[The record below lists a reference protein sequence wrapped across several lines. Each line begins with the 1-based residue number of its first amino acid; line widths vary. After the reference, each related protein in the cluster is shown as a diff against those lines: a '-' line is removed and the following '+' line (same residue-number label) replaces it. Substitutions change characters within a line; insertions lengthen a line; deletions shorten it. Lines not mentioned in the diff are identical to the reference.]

1 MTMSEPF
8 PGQQTLT
15 LQLDLERA
23 LEHQTAGRLPEAE
36 GIYQK
41 ILQGAPHQPVAL
53 HQLGLIAYEVGKL
66 DIAVELIG
74 KALAAKPDYAKAHF
88 NLGVV
93 LRGLGQLDAAAAS
106 FQNAVASLPDYGDAY
121 YNLGV
126 TVQEL
131 GKLDEAV
138 VSYGKALA
146 LKPNFAEG
154 HNNLGA
160 AFQDLGRL
168 DEAAA
173 SFRQAIAFRQDYAE
187 AHSNL
192 GTVFKEQGKFDEAVT
207 SYQNAL
213 AINPDDAEGHY
224 ILGMTLQELG
234 KLDEAVASYENAL
247 SMNPNFAEGH
257 NNLGVA
263 LRSLGNLDEA
273 IASFRTAL
281 AIKADY
287 AEAHYN
293 LGNTFEEL
301 DQLGD
306 AVASFHKALAIKPD
320 YVEAH
325 TNLGAAL
332 FDQGKLVRA
341 VERYHQ
347 ALAIAPDYAAAHSN
361 LGNALK
367 GLGRLEEAAA
377 CYRKALAI
385 KPGYAE
391 ARSNLVFTLGYDPE
405 VSGADILQ
413 EAKQWQVQCGF
424 TGEIPEHQNAP
435 DPERQL
441 RVGLVSGDLRH
452 HSVSYFLKD
461 VLSKLDAR
469 KLELFAY
476 ATFAKE
482 DEMTAR
488 LKSIVPHWRQ
498 VSGRSD
504 QQLTDDIRADGI
516 DILIDLSGHTGHNR
530 LAVFSR
536 KPAPVQVTWMGY
548 GGTTG
553 VDAMDYIL
561 CDPQVLP
568 PAEEAHYT
576 EQPWRLPEVWMCF
589 SPPDLEIDAGPPP
602 AVAGGSITFGS
613 FNNLTKV
620 SSHTVTCWA
629 RVLEAV
635 PGSRLVLKALQLGDA
650 TVQDAIVARF
660 AAAGIDRQRLTF
672 HGRFADPADHLR
684 AYRKIDIALD
694 PFPYSGGTTTAEALW
709 MGTPVLTLK
718 GERYVA
724 HMGESLVHNA
734 GLDAWIAETPDDY
747 VAKAKAFAA
756 DLPALA
762 ALRGSL
768 RGQLLASPVC
778 DAPRFAS
785 NLEDAFR
792 GMWRQWCEKRSA

>member
-1 MTMSEPF
+1 
-8 PGQQTLT
+8 
-15 LQLDLERA
+15 
-23 LEHQTAGRLPEAE
+23 
-36 GIYQK
+36 
-41 ILQGAPHQPVAL
+41 VL
-53 HQLGLIAYEVGKL
+53 H
-66 DIAVELIG
+66 DIG
-74 KALAAKPDYAKAHF
+74 K
-88 NLGVV
+88 
-93 LRGLGQLDAAAAS
+93 
-106 FQNAVASLPDYGDAY
+106 
-121 YNLGV
+121 
-126 TVQEL
+126 
-131 GKLDEAV
+131 
-138 VSYGKALA
+138 
-146 LKPNFAEG
+146 PN
-154 HNNLGA
+154 
-160 AFQDLGRL
+160 
-168 DEAAA
+168 
-173 SFRQAIAFRQDYAE
+173 
-187 AHSNL
+187 
-192 GTVFKEQGKFDEAVT
+192 
-207 SYQNAL
+207 
-213 AINPDDAEGHY
+213 
-224 ILGMTLQELG
+224 
-234 KLDEAVASYENAL
+234 
-247 SMNPNFAEGH
+247 
-257 NNLGVA
+257 
-263 LRSLGNLDEA
+263 EA
-273 IASFRTAL
+273 I
-281 AIKADY
+281 
-287 AEAHYN
+287 
-293 LGNTFEEL
+293 
-301 DQLGD
+301 
-306 AVASFHKALAIKPD
+306 ASFHKALAINPD
-320 YVEAH
+320 FVEARCS
-325 TNLGAAL
+325 LGNVFKEL
-332 FDQGKLVRA
+332 GKLNEA
-341 VERYHQ
+341 AASYQQ

-734 GLDAWIAETPDDY
+734 
-747 VAKAKAFAA
+747 AA